1 MELLPQLMT
10 RIFIVLDDRGEGAV
24 FFLEVLVVLE
34 VLDLLGLLV
43 PLSFAL
49 LQ

>member
-1 MELLPQLMT
+1 MT

-34 VLDLLGLLV
+34 ALDLLGILGLLEL
-43 PLSFAL
+43 LSFA
-49 LQ
+49 

>member
-24 FFLEVLVVLE
+24 FFLEVLVVL
-34 VLDLLGLLV
+34 DLLGLLV

>member
-1 MELLPQLMT
+1 M
-10 RIFIVLDDRGEGAV
+10 VLVILGGLV
-24 FFLEVLVVLE
+24 ILEVLDLLDL
-34 VLDLLGLLV
+34 LDLLGLLV